1 MQSENLTKIID
12 SSLAT
17 LTNLESC
24 GDELIYSPGFIQPH
38 GVLFML
44 QAPDLKI
51 LQVSVNVEHF
61 FGIPAEMLLD
71 ESLEVLFPA
80 EQVQII
86 RNYLTQENIEIF
98 NPFEITKNL
107 NLTSKDP
114 SEKTELFRGMLHRT
128 VDGIMLEI
136 EPQKR
141 QQHHES
147 IQFYE
152 RLICSIVN
160 LRNTQNLIDLAQALA
175 REVKS
180 ITGFDRVMVYRFE
193 SDQSGMVIAEAK
205 ESHLESYL
213 GLHYPK
219 TDIPIAS
226 RKLFSSHALRFIPN
240 VNYVPS
246 FLIPNNYPLTNK
258 PLNLSNSILRG
269 VISHHIEYLQNM
281 GVFGSMT
288 ISLFDG
294 KHLWGLIA
302 CHNYTPKL
310 VDYETR
316 KSCEFIGKFVSIEI
330 LNKQQ
335 EELNIY
341 RKKVKS
347 IQDDMQKVLLQKP
360 NLIEQVLTDNTTQLL
375 NLLHSQGAA
384 IMLDDRLILVGQT
397 PSDEQVRSL
406 VCWLHEHNR
415 ERVFATNALSR
426 LYPEA
431 KQFKDRASGILAISI
446 HLSNVKERFYHI
458 IWFRPEQIQTVNW
471 AGNPLDSFTVDEVG
485 KMKLSPRKSFELW
498 KETVQETSL
507 PWEFAEQETA
517 KEMHNT
523 LMLAVLEFS
532 QTALEQIAERAA
544 IANRAKSQFLAK
556 MSHELRTPL
565 NAILGFTQLMIRND
579 RMPLEFQEHLGI
591 IGRSGEHLLT
601 LINDV
606 LEMSKIEAG
615 KLVLNENC
623 FNLIQFIYSINEMVA
638 FKASEKGL
646 IIKIEQVGNLPRY
659 VCGDEA
665 KLRQI
670 LINLLSNAI
679 KFTTNGGITLRI
691 SMKENAMVLQSEES
705 EINDLADHPNDI
717 VDSLL
722 AHPVIL
728 HFEVEDTGC
737 GIAANDLESIFEAFI
752 QTERGRDA
760 QGTGLGLS
768 ISRQFAGLMG
778 GYITAKSTLNQGST
792 FICEVT
798 LSAPNSIDLVE
809 EEVVN
814 QVVSLAPAQPT
825 YKILVAEDVAEN
837 RQLLLMLL
845 QSVGFEVKTVENG
858 AEAIAQWQ
866 DWHPHLILMD
876 IEMPVLNGYEATRR
890 IRETQAGNEVVIIAI
905 TAFAFAEDRTASIEV
920 GCDDYIAKP
929 FTENLLFNKIAH
941 YLGVEY
947 CYAESPPQIQN
958 LVNTYIQ
965 PLCFQDLNIMSSEWI
980 AQLHD
985 AAMDLNEDKLH
996 SLIAQIPTEEKSL
1009 IDKLVFLV
1017 DNFQFESIITII
1029 ENKN

>member
-1 MQSENLTKIID
+1 MQSQKATKIID
-12 SSLAT
+12 SSHAT
-17 LTNLESC
+17 ITKLESC
-24 GDELIYSPGFIQPH
+24 SDELIYSPGFIQPH

-71 ESLEVLFPA
+71 QPLKVLFPS
-80 EQVQII
+80 EQVQRIS
-86 RNYLTQENIEIF
+86 NYLTQENIENC
-98 NPFEITKNL
+98 NPFEITKNP

-128 VDGIMLEI
+128 IDGIMLEI
-136 EPQKR
+136 EPQKLR
-141 QQHHES
+141 QHNES

-152 RLICSIVN
+152 RLLCSIVN
-160 LRNTQNLIDLAQALA
+160 LRNTNNLIDLAQALA
-175 REVKS
+175 KEIKS
-180 ITGFDRVMVYRFE
+180 ITGFARVMVYRFE
-193 SDQSGMVIAEAK
+193 SDQSGIVIAEAK
-205 ESHLESYL
+205 ENHLESYL
-213 GLHYPK
+213 GLRYPK
-219 TDIPIAS
+219 TDIPAAS

-258 PLNLSNSILRG
+258 PLDLSNSILRG
-269 VISHHIEYLQNM
+269 VVPFHIEYLQNM
-281 GVFGSMT
+281 GVSGSMT

-294 KHLWGLIA
+294 KNLWGLIA

-310 VDYETR
+310 VDYEIR
-316 KSCEFIGKFVSIEI
+316 KSCEFIGKFASIEMI
-330 LNKQQ
+330 NKQQ

-341 RKKVKS
+341 RKKVKL
-347 IQDDMQKVLLQKP
+347 IQDNMQKILLQKP
-360 NLIEQVLTDNTTQLL
+360 NLIEQVLTENTSQLL
-375 NLLHSQGAA
+375 DLLHSQGAA

-397 PSDEQVRSL
+397 PSDEQVRAL
-406 VCWLHEHNR
+406 VSWLHEHNR

-431 KQFKDRASGILAISI
+431 KQFKDQASGMLAISI
-446 HLSNVKERFYHI
+446 HLSHVKEKFYHI

-471 AGNPLDSFTVDEVG
+471 AGNPLDTFTVDEVG
-485 KMKLSPRKSFELW
+485 EMKLSPRKSFELW
-498 KETVQETSL
+498 KETVQEMSL

-517 KEMHNT
+517 KEMQNT

-532 QTALEQIAERAA
+532 QTALEQVAERAA

-591 IGRSGEHLLT
+591 IGRSGEHLLM

-623 FNLIQFIYSINEMVA
+623 FNLLQFIYSINEMVA

-646 IIKIEQVGNLPRY
+646 IIKIEKIGHLPRY

-670 LINLLSNAI
+670 IINLLSNAI
-679 KFTTNGGITLRI
+679 KFTTKGGIILRI
-691 SMKENAMVLQSEES
+691 SMKENAMVLKSGDS
-705 EINDLADHPNDI
+705 EINDLHYQPNYI
-717 VDSLL
+717 IDSLL
-722 AHPVIL
+722 SHPVIL

-752 QTERGRDA
+752 QTDRGRDA

-778 GYITAKSTLNQGST
+778 GYITAKSTLNHGST

-798 LSAPNSIDLVE
+798 LSTPNSIDLIE
-809 EEVVN
+809 EEVVH
-814 QVVSLAPAQPT
+814 QVVSLAPEQPT
-825 YKILVAEDVAEN
+825 YKILVAEDVPEN

-845 QSVGFEVKTVENG
+845 ESVGFEVRTAENG
-858 AEAIAQWQ
+858 VEAIAQWQ

-876 IEMPVLNGYEATRR
+876 IEMPVLNGYDAIRC
-890 IRETQAGNEVVIIAI
+890 IRETQTDNEVIIIAI
-905 TAFAFAEDRTASIEV
+905 TAFAFTEDRTVSMEV
-920 GCDDYIAKP
+920 GCDDYISKP

-947 CYAESPPQIQN
+947 CYAESSPQIQN

-980 AQLHD
+980 EQLHD
-985 AAMDLNEDKLH
+985 AAMDLNEEKLH
-996 SLIAQIPTEEKSL
+996 NLIAQIPTQEKEV

-1017 DNFQFESIITII
+1017 DNFQFETIITLI
-1029 ENKN
+1029 ENQN